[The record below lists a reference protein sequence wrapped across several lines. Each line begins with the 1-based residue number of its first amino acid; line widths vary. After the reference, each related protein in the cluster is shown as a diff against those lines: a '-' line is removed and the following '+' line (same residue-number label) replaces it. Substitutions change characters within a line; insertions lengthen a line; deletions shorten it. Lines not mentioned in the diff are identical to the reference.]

1 LNEKK
6 KKKKKKKKRRMPLIR
21 YELRCE
27 HGLANPELYRAPA
40 AAAAGPAASDDDH
53 SSSSKALLEGVAVA
67 GLVGI
72 VRQLGD
78 LAEYEN
84 LFFSSPPSHV

>member
-1 LNEKK
+1 LNEQKK
-6 KKKKKKKKRRMPLIR
+6 KKKKNKRRMPLIR
-21 YELRCE
+21 YQLRCE

-40 AAAAGPAASDDDH
+40 AAAAAPAASDDDH

-84 LFFSSPPSHV
+84 LFSSSPPSNV

>member
-6 KKKKKKKKRRMPLIR
+6 KKNERKRRMPLIR
-21 YELRCE
+21 YQLRCE

-40 AAAAGPAASDDDH
+40 APAASDDDH
-53 SSSSKALLEGVAVA
+53 SSSSKTLLEGVAVA
-67 GLVGI
+67 GFVGI

-84 LFFSSPPSHV
+84 LFSSSPPSHV

>member
-1 LNEKK
+1 LNE
-6 KKKKKKKKRRMPLIR
+6 KKKKKKKRRMPLIR
-21 YELRCE
+21 YQLRCE
-27 HGLANPELYRAPA
+27 HGLANPELYRT
-40 AAAAGPAASDDDH
+40 PAASDDDY

-84 LFFSSPPSHV
+84 LFSSSPPSHV